1 LNLNFQ
7 ADIAQVNIMA
17 QNATGDNIVIYTS
30 ASGSTGTFGGSNI
43 PVQISFSNQTV
54 GNTLTVNSK
63 VSTSGN
69 FGTAAKVTCDI
80 YLNPDLFLN
89 VNVTTDTGQINLNET
104 QQATF
109 QSLTLKST
117 TGEVKTDL
125 QNGTTIAGEMSI
137 KSTTG
142 TVTFTMNQ
150 TKVVGNHMFNV
161 QTTTGNLDMQF
172 EENQAFG
179 ENLQVNASSNTG
191 EIDLSVNLN
200 NDAGAKIQPQT
211 DAGQINTNL
220 NNFSD
225 NNSLIE
231 SYNYPA
237 QTNFLISLQ
246 TNVGSININ
255 AAYESSAGPIISN

>member
-1 LNLNFQ
+1 
-7 ADIAQVNIMA
+7 MA
-17 QNATGDNIVIYTS
+17 QNATGDDIVIYTS
-30 ASGSTGTFGGSNI
+30 ASGSTGVGNSNG

-54 GNTLTVNSK
+54 GSTLTVNSK
-63 VSTSGN
+63 VSTSGV
-69 FGTAAKVTCDI
+69 FGATAKVTCDI

-117 TGEVKTDL
+117 TGEITTDL
-125 QNGTTIAGEMSI
+125 QNGATIAGEMSI

-142 TVTFTMNQ
+142 AVMFTMNQ
-150 TKVVGNHMFNV
+150 TKVVGNRMFNV
-161 QTTTGNLDMQF
+161 QTTTGKVDMQF
-172 EENQAFG
+172 MENSAFG
-179 ENLQVNASSNTG
+179 ENLQINASSNTG

-211 DAGQINTNL
+211 DTGQININL
-220 NNFSD
+220 NNFLD
-225 NNSLIE
+225 TNSLIE